1 MPLLPLTKGQKKAA
15 KRAAKKQ
22 SASATK
28 EAPSSNVEYALVNT
42 IEPERLDLPAIA
54 FTPTQESAT
63 STRNVAVSHPE
74 HYSLMSYE
82 DIVAAPSLPTAS
94 QQLPPSSTDVTG
106 SQSSGL
112 LPTLSALPL
121 ESLGSF
127 NDTFTFA
134 APTGVVTFGKSYNVT
149 DVSKHEYASSLSQ
162 DVEDIEDEGP
172 TSLAFSK
179 AFVEDLRSPTFTT
192 AAASTRAFEEA
203 LSRNSDVTDSS
214 IFTRLEDATIDNGA
228 AHVYRYKR
236 PSTAADNERKP
247 EVSSDCANHERAL
260 VPYYRPRQL
269 SLTVGFRMD
278 QDLDETNTNLSLE
291 SILRSRMFLASADGM
306 IQCIAYDQLL
316 HDVETIKD
324 DGGSDFDSV
333 ASPNKSYLDGLG
345 DAHDESSQSID
356 SRIEDAQSDPNIRE
370 RLHDVEDSEE
380 LESLEVPGRC
390 LQPTPKY
397 SFDREELSSS
407 ADGSDVGSD
416 DAASVSTEKC
426 EVVGTH
432 QGRLES
438 TTRSDSTEELRDAAL
453 NELSN
458 GELAERVATNPQVS
472 VASNGGPD
480 VSMIRLDTEPFSS
493 YLEVIEAEESGK
505 ATRNAVVTAFLK
517 LVNIERQKRGVH
529 SLPSLYTAQSV
540 LSSGVLPHTIMLG
553 TTSVASFV
561 AQLCFDEKDEVEMG
575 DVYAA
580 WDRLG
585 REEVQQQPMASG
597 GIMGALGR
605 ALGRFRGSYLE

>member
-15 KRAAKKQ
+15 KRAVKKQ

-28 EAPSSNVEYALVNT
+28 EAPLSNVEYALVNT

-82 DIVAAPSLPTAS
+82 NIVAASSLPTAS

-134 APTGVVTFGKSYNVT
+134 APTSVVTFGKSSNVT

-203 LSRNSDVTDSS
+203 LSRNSDVTESS
-214 IFTRLEDATIDNGA
+214 IFTRLRDAT
-228 AHVYRYKR
+228 
-236 PSTAADNERKP
+236 TATTSGPAFIECAGTNVEKKP
-247 EVSSDCANHERAL
+247 EVSSDCANQERAL
-260 VPYYRPRQL
+260 VRYCTL
-269 SLTVGFRMD
+269 KTISLVADYEVD
-278 QDLDETNTNLSLE
+278 QGLDETSTNFSLD
-291 SILRSRMFLASADGM
+291 SILPHRMFLASADGV

-316 HDVETIKD
+316 HDVETVKD

-333 ASPNKSYLDGLG
+333 ASPSKGYLEHFGG
-345 DAHDESSQSID
+345 AHDETSKSID
-356 SRIEDAQSDPNIRE
+356 SRIEDAPLNLGIRN
-370 RLHDVEDSEE
+370 RLHDVEESASI
-380 LESLEVPGRC
+380 ESLEVPGWS
-390 LQPTPKY
+390 LQPTNKDWM
-397 SFDREELSSS
+397 DRAEVWSY
-407 ADGSDVGSD
+407 ADGSEK
-416 DAASVSTEKC
+416 AASVSTEKC
-426 EVVGTH
+426 EVSATQ
-432 QGRLES
+432 QGRLQS
-438 TTRSDSTEELRDAAL
+438 ATCSDSKEEFHDPLQSAGPSEESVKAVFYSSEVPEASASAREPSHMRLGTESSCSFREAL
-453 NELSN
+453 
-458 GELAERVATNPQVS
+458 
-472 VASNGGPD
+472 
-480 VSMIRLDTEPFSS
+480 
-493 YLEVIEAEESGK
+493 EAEESGK
-505 ATRNAVVTAFLK
+505 VTRDAVITAFLK
-517 LVNIERQKRGVH
+517 LVNIERKKRGVH
-529 SLPSLYTAQSV
+529 ALPSLYTAHSV
-540 LSSGVLPHTIMLG
+540 LSSGILPHTIMLG
-553 TTSVASFV
+553 TTTVASFT
-561 AQLCFDEKDEVEMG
+561 AQLSFDEKDEVEMG
-575 DVYAA
+575 DVCAA
-580 WDRLG
+580 WDRLD
-585 REEVQQQPMASG
+585 REEVGRQQMASG

-605 ALGRFRGSYLE
+605 ALGRLGGSYLEK